1 MALIPIRYR
10 DFYDVP
16 RAFVVQRAGSLHFFD
31 CPFDDRIDEY
41 PDRYTVYRLDATLS
55 PALDVGSWE
64 SLANKGERIGEVP
77 TQCVQF
83 DPTRRAAIDDS
94 IFALIEERR

>member
-1 MALIPIRYR
+1 MPNPVPSQTG

-16 RAFVVQRAGSLHFFD
+16 RAFVVQHAGSLYFFD

-64 SLANKGERIGEVP
+64 ALANKGERIGDVL
-77 TQCVQF
+77 TQRVQF
-83 DPTRRAAIDDS
+83 DSTRRAAIDNS
-94 IFALIEERR
+94 IFELI